1 MSALRTNN
9 LVKPVSTLNV
19 SKDSNY
25 VAETTAHAHY
35 DFSTRSFKSVVG
47 DKNLVPKTAN
57 FLFKDGELRQKA
69 GNDFSIES
77 DVNDNQDLTYSLV
90 FKVYSNAP
98 FSGHIGLFGNSLYG
112 IEDKLGGSFL
122 AIQNST
128 GINQLAIRT
137 LSYQPNLTFT
147 DLEVGVAYFA
157 IVEREFST
165 KKFAVKVYRLSDDA
179 LVYTLNPTV
188 YNSIPTPPEYRFGI
202 GRMDYVSVSVVQDF
216 GISELVIW
224 KSLQYAN
231 AAEIYKRAKSRNLIK
246 GYI

>member
-9 LVKPVSTLNV
+9 LVKPVSTLNI

-47 DKNLVPKTAN
+47 TSELVPKTAN

-69 GNDFSIES
+69 KNDFSIES

-112 IEDKLGGSFL
+112 IAGKLGGSFL

-137 LSYQPNLTFT
+137 GAYSPNLTFV

-165 KKFAVKVYRLSDDA
+165 KKFAVKVYRMSDDA
-179 LVYTLNPTV
+179 LIYTLNPTV
-188 YNSIPTPPEYRFGI
+188 YNSIPTPPEYLFGI
-202 GRMDYVSVSVVQDF
+202 GRMDYIGVGVTQDF

-224 KSLQYAN
+224 KSMQYAN
-231 AAEIYKRAKSRNLIK
+231 AAEIYNRAKSRNLIK